1 MQKIIFLDVDGVL
14 NSLEYFDQLKN
25 SDQSKKIGEYQE
37 LDVEKVRLLA
47 EIITNTGAEIVLSS
61 TWRDIGRKEGQRDH
75 PMYQYLVD
83 TLDAFGLKIIDHTPY
98 FEYDRPREIK
108 EWLNRQEDKDIR
120 FVSLD
125 DDFTPEAYEKY
136 GIGEYLVR
144 TTFYGSN
151 GGLQKVHVKK
161 AIDTL
166 ND

>member
-14 NSLEYFDQLKN
+14 NSLEYFNQLKN

-83 TLDAFGLKIIDHTPY
+83 TLGEFGLKIIDHTPY

-108 EWLNRQEDKDIR
+108 EWLNRQ
-120 FVSLD
+120 
-125 DDFTPEAYEKY
+125 YEKY

>member
-14 NSLEYFDQLKN
+14 NSLEYFNQLKN

-83 TLDAFGLKIIDHTPY
+83 TLGEFGLKIIDHTPY

-144 TTFYGSN
+144 TTVYGSN

>member
-1 MQKIIFLDVDGVL
+1 M
-14 NSLEYFDQLKN
+14 
-25 SDQSKKIGEYQE
+25 
-37 LDVEKVRLLA
+37 
-47 EIITNTGAEIVLSS
+47 
-61 TWRDIGRKEGQRDH
+61 
-75 PMYQYLVD
+75 
-83 TLDAFGLKIIDHTPY
+83 
-98 FEYDRPREIK
+98 
-108 EWLNRQEDKDIR
+108 
-120 FVSLD
+120 SLD

>member
-1 MQKIIFLDVDGVL
+1 
-14 NSLEYFDQLKN
+14 
-25 SDQSKKIGEYQE
+25 
-37 LDVEKVRLLA
+37 
-47 EIITNTGAEIVLSS
+47 
-61 TWRDIGRKEGQRDH
+61 
-75 PMYQYLVD
+75 MYQYLVD

-151 GGLQKVHVKK
+151 GGLQKINVKK